1 MRKVTAQRG
10 QTVFDIAIQEMGSI
24 EGVINIL
31 TMNTGIEMDEA
42 IATGTVLYL
51 PDAPLKPKIA
61 EYYKKKLI
69 VPVSANE
76 AKEASVNQDVNIVI
90 DGTKYSDS
98 ILVSGLSGYC
108 DVEITTGSSTFVN
121 TIEFSMY
128 TSWDGVTWAIVAGS
142 TQNLA
147 LGTVNTYPI
156 SFAEG
161 EYVKLMF
168 RPLSTVNNS
177 IQNIKYSYANNI

>member
-1 MRKVTAQRG
+1 MRKVTSQRG

-31 TMNTGIEMDEA
+31 TLNAGIEMDEA

-76 AKEASVNQDVNIVI
+76 AKVASVNQDVDIVLDAI
-90 DGTKYSDS
+90 KYSDA
-98 ILVSGLSGYC
+98 ILVSGLSGFC
-108 DVEITTGSSTFVN
+108 DIEITTANAIVVDTV
-121 TIEFSMY
+121 EFSMY
-128 TSWDGVTWAIVAGS
+128 TSWDGITWTLVTDS

-147 LGTVNTYPI
+147 AGTVNTYTI

-161 EYVKLMF
+161 EYVKLRF
-168 RPLSTVNNS
+168 KPLITVDNS